1 MTKKAFLYCRVST
14 AKQSEIG
21 LESQKQAGTDF
32 WEKHV
37 KQDYPELVHFT
48 DDGVS
53 AAKHEFLNRPAGKEL
68 NIRAERG
75 SAIIFPKLDRGFRDM
90 RDALNCLHL
99 WDQMGVRVYIA
110 DALMPGLPYY
120 DSTNPMCKFGM
131 MLAAWLAELEVDRVR
146 KRNSDFRDMATR
158 QGRASTPAPYGWK
171 NVRKGAPQGAK
182 NQPPAWIQPNPEEQ
196 EILEFV
202 HTYKRKGFGFGA
214 IAKHIN
220 AAGKRRRNGKEFTAT
235 YLVKYY
241 GLFKKVKL
249 AEKNF
254 EAARKMKLRP
264 WEFVSPNLVIC
275 TRFDVPNHEESADAR
290 SS

>member
-1 MTKKAFLYCRVST
+1 MGKKAFLYCRVST
-14 AKQSEIG
+14 ARQGEIG

-68 NIRAERG
+68 NIRAGRG
-75 SAIIFPKLDRGFRDM
+75 DAIIFPKLDRGFRDL
-90 RDALNCLHL
+90 RDALNTLAL

-146 KRNSDFRDMATR
+146 KRTADFTEMAIR
-158 QGRASTPAPYGWK
+158 QGRAPTRAPYGWK
-171 NVRKGAPQGAK
+171 NVRRGAPQGAK
-182 NQPPAWIQPNPEEQ
+182 NQPPAWVQPHPEEQ

-202 HTYKRKGFGFGA
+202 HAHKRKGFGFGA

-220 AAGKRRRNGKEFTAT
+220 AAGKRRRGGQEFTANH
-235 YLVKYY
+235 LIKYY
-241 GLFKKVKL
+241 RLFKKVKMS
-249 AEKNF
+249 EKSF
-254 EAARKMKLRP
+254 ESTRKMKLRP
-264 WEFVSPNLVIC
+264 HEFISPDLVIC
-275 TRFDVPNHEESADAR
+275 TRFDVPNPEQQNA
-290 SS
+290 